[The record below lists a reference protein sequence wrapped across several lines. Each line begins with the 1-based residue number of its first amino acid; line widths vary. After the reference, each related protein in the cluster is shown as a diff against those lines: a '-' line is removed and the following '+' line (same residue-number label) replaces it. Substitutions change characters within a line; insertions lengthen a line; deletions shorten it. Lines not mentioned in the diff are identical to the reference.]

1 MPGWPT
7 AGRPGRGAAR
17 TRTLRRVTDWSAL
30 TVGILGPLQ
39 VANAG
44 TPVPLPG
51 RTERAVVVALAAR
64 AGHPA
69 TSTALGADVWG
80 ESSGDGNGQ
89 NLVVTVSRVRQRLV
103 AALGPA
109 ARDLVETVPGGY
121 RLAVDPH
128 LVDATRFADLVAE
141 GRRLVPEGAESA
153 AAARDRVSQALA
165 LWRGDPL
172 VDIAGSPTG
181 LAEGSRLASLRAE
194 ALDTLAD
201 AELALGHDQAVIARV
216 EALVVDDPLRERRWA
231 QLMVAL
237 YRTGR
242 QADALRAYQRA
253 RAALAELGIEP
264 GPDLQRLESAVL
276 AHDPSLDVV
285 TPRAGAPGGVGGP
298 GGQGDRPPRD
308 PMAPHVVWVDQQLEV
323 PLIGR
328 QAELARLVG
337 RWRDV
342 NRLRTGGVVFI
353 DGDQGVGKTRL
364 AAELADLAR
373 REGGRVVAARCA
385 PGAGLSALLPAASA
399 VGVPLPAGDLGPGS
413 PATFE
418 FAGQVAGYLFDTSL
432 DVPLLLVLDDA
443 QWAGAET
450 ITLFRQMGN
459 RPLPMTQP
467 MIVLALVLTQ
477 RGYDSPPGLAE
488 LHRHVERLDVN
499 DRMVVEALGPA
510 EGRALLVGQLGTL
523 ARSIG
528 DTTLDRLVS
537 ELGGN
542 PRALVEYAAHLSD
555 GAAAATAV
563 PPTAGIAGV
572 VAALGVPHSL
582 RLAVDERL
590 DAQAPDVVAVVLTGA
605 LIGPTFTLA
614 RVARGAGLG
623 EDDALAGLEQA
634 MDARLVE
641 EGPAADTYRF
651 LSEVDRLVALDHLS
665 NARRSRI
672 EARLATGAAATPERG
687 R

>member
-1 MPGWPT
+1 M
-7 AGRPGRGAAR
+7 
-17 TRTLRRVTDWSAL
+17 TDWSAL

-64 AGHPA
+64 GGRPA
-69 TSTALGADVWG
+69 TGAALGADVWG
-80 ESSGDGNGQ
+80 ESSADGNSQ
-89 NLVVTVSRVRQRLV
+89 NLVVTVSRLRQRLT
-103 AALGPA
+103 AALGPE

-121 RLAVDPH
+121 RLDVDPDQ
-128 LVDATRFADLVAE
+128 VDAIRFADLVAE
-141 GRRLVPEGAESA
+141 GRRLVPDGA
-153 AAARDRVSQALA
+153 AAARDRVSEALD

-172 VDIAGSPTG
+172 LDIAGSPTG
-181 LAEGSRLASLRAE
+181 LAEASRLAALRAE

-201 AELALGHDQAVIARV
+201 AELALGHDQAVIARL
-216 EALVVDDPLRERRWA
+216 EPLVVDDPLRERRWA

-253 RAALAELGIEP
+253 RAALAELGIQP
-264 GPDLQRLESAVL
+264 GPELRRLESAVL

-285 TPRAGAPGGVGGP
+285 TPRSVASGGPGPGGVGGA
-298 GGQGDRPPRD
+298 GGPADGAPRD
-308 PMAPHVVWVDQQLEV
+308 PMAPHVVWVERQLEV
-323 PLIGR
+323 PLVGR
-328 QAELARLVG
+328 QGELARLVG
-337 RWRDV
+337 LWRDV

-364 AAELADLAR
+364 AAELAELAR

-399 VGVPLPAGDLGPGS
+399 VGVALPAGDLGPGS

-418 FAGQVAGYLFDTSL
+418 FAGQVARSL
-432 DVPLLLVLDDA
+432 IEASLEVPLLLVLDDA
-443 QWAGAET
+443 QWADAET
-450 ITLFRQMGN
+450 ISLFRHMGN
-459 RPLPMTQP
+459 RPLPVPQP
-467 MIVLALVLTQ
+467 MTVLVLILTQ

-488 LHRHVERLDVN
+488 LHRNVERLHVN
-499 DRMVVEALGPA
+499 DRMVVGALGPA
-510 EGRALLVGQLGTL
+510 EGRALLVGQLGAP

-528 DTTLDRLVS
+528 EATLDRLVG

-542 PRALVEYAAHLSD
+542 PRALVEYAAHLSV
-555 GAAAATAV
+555 GAAATAADS
-563 PPTAGIAGV
+563 PTDGLGGV

-590 DAQAPDVVAVVLTGA
+590 DAQAPEVVAVVLTGA

-614 RVARGAGLG
+614 QVARGAGLG

-634 MDARLVE
+634 VDARLVE
-641 EGPAADTYRF
+641 EGPSPDTYRF
-651 LSEVDRLVALDHLS
+651 LSEVDRLVALEHLS

-672 EARLATGAAATPERG
+672 EARLAIGTGATPERG

>member
-1 MPGWPT
+1 M
-7 AGRPGRGAAR
+7 
-17 TRTLRRVTDWSAL
+17 TDWSAL

-44 TPVPLPG
+44 TPVHLPG
-51 RTERAVVVALAAR
+51 RTERALVVALAAR
-64 AGHPA
+64 GGRPA
-69 TSTALGADVWG
+69 TSAALGADVWG
-80 ESSGDGNGQ
+80 ESPADGNSQ
-89 NLVVTVSRVRQRLV
+89 NLVVTVSRLRQRLT
-103 AALGPA
+103 AALGRE

-121 RLAVDPH
+121 RLDVDPDQ
-128 LVDATRFADLVAE
+128 VDAIRFADLVVE
-141 GRRLVPEGAESA
+141 GRRLVPDDPP
-153 AAARDRVSQALA
+153 AARDRVSEALD

-181 LAEGSRLASLRAE
+181 LAEASRLAALRGE

-216 EALVVDDPLRERRWA
+216 EALVLDDPLRERRWA

-264 GPDLQRLESAVL
+264 GPELQRLESAVL
-276 AHDPSLDVV
+276 AHDPSLDGV
-285 TPRAGAPGGVGGP
+285 TVAPGGPGAGGVGG
-298 GGQGDRPPRD
+298 GGGPVDGPRRD
-308 PMAPHVVWVDQQLEV
+308 PMAPHVVWVEQQLEV
-323 PLIGR
+323 PLVGR
-328 QAELARLVG
+328 QGELARLVG
-337 RWRDV
+337 HWRGV

-364 AAELADLAR
+364 AAELAELAR

-413 PATFE
+413 PGTFE
-418 FAGQVAGYLFDTSL
+418 FAGQVARNLIDASL
-432 DVPLLLVLDDA
+432 EVPLLLVLDDA
-443 QWAGAET
+443 QWADAET
-450 ITLFRQMGN
+450 ISLFRHMGN
-459 RPLPMTQP
+459 RPLPVPQP
-467 MIVLALVLTQ
+467 MAVLVLILTQ

-488 LHRHVERLDVN
+488 LHRNVERLHVN

-510 EGRALLVGQLGTL
+510 EGRALLVGQLGAP

-528 DTTLDRLVS
+528 EATLDRLVS

-542 PRALVEYAAHLSD
+542 PRALVEYASHLSD
-555 GAAAATAV
+555 GLVATAAD
-563 PPTAGIAGV
+563 PLGGV

-582 RLAVDERL
+582 RLAVGERL

-605 LIGPTFTLA
+605 RIGPTFTLA
-614 RVARGAGLG
+614 QVARGAGLG

-634 MDARLVE
+634 VDARLVE
-641 EGPAADTYRF
+641 EGPSPDTYRF

-672 EARLATGAAATPERG
+672 EARLATATPATPERG
-687 R
+687 C

>member
-1 MPGWPT
+1 M
-7 AGRPGRGAAR
+7 
-17 TRTLRRVTDWSAL
+17 TDWSAL

-39 VANAG
+39 VANGG

-51 RTERAVVVALAAR
+51 RTERALVVALAAR
-64 AGHPA
+64 GGRSA
-69 TSTALGADVWG
+69 TSAALGADVWG
-80 ESSGDGNGQ
+80 ESSADGNSQ
-89 NLVVTVSRVRQRLV
+89 NLVVTVSRLRQRLV
-103 AALGPA
+103 AALGPE
-109 ARDLVETVPGGY
+109 ARALVETVPGGY
-121 RLAVDPH
+121 RLAVDPDQ
-128 LVDATRFADLVAE
+128 VDAIRFADLVAE
-141 GRRLVPEGAESA
+141 GRRLVPDGA
-153 AAARDRVSQALA
+153 AAARDRVSEALD

-172 VDIAGSPTG
+172 LDIAGSPTG
-181 LAEGSRLASLRAE
+181 LAEASRLAALRTE

-216 EALVVDDPLRERRWA
+216 EALVIDDPLRERRWA

-253 RAALAELGIEP
+253 RAALAELGIQP
-264 GPDLQRLESAVL
+264 GPELRRLESAVL
-276 AHDPSLDVV
+276 AHDPSLDGATVALGGV
-285 TPRAGAPGGVGGP
+285 GAGGVAPGGPGAGGAGGAAGGGGP
-298 GGQGDRPPRD
+298 ADAAPRD
-308 PMAPHVVWVDQQLEV
+308 PMAPHVVWVERQLEV
-323 PLIGR
+323 PLVGR
-328 QAELARLVG
+328 QGELARLVG
-337 RWRDV
+337 LWRDV

-364 AAELADLAR
+364 AAELAELAR

-399 VGVPLPAGDLGPGS
+399 VGVALPAGDLGPGS

-418 FAGQVAGYLFDTSL
+418 FAAQVARSL
-432 DVPLLLVLDDA
+432 IDASLEVPLLLVLDDA
-443 QWAGAET
+443 QWADAET
-450 ITLFRQMGN
+450 ISLFRHMGN
-459 RPLPMTQP
+459 RPLPVPQP
-467 MIVLALVLTQ
+467 MTVLVLILTQ
-477 RGYDSPPGLAE
+477 RGYDRPPGLAE
-488 LHRHVERLDVN
+488 LHRNVERLHVN
-499 DRMVVEALGPA
+499 DRMVVGALGPA
-510 EGRALLVGQLGTL
+510 EGRALLVGQLGAP

-528 DTTLDRLVS
+528 EATLDRLVG

-542 PRALVEYAAHLSD
+542 PRALVEYAAHLSV
-555 GAAAATAV
+555 GAAATAAD
-563 PPTAGIAGV
+563 PPTDGLGGV

-590 DAQAPDVVAVVLTGA
+590 DAQAPEVVAVVLTGA

-614 RVARGAGLG
+614 QVARGAGLG

-634 MDARLVE
+634 VDARLVE
-641 EGPAADTYRF
+641 EGPSPDTYRF
-651 LSEVDRLVALDHLS
+651 LSEVDRLVALEHLS

-672 EARLATGAAATPERG
+672 EARLAIGTGATQERG